1 MKKHRQSLLGQIER
15 KGVADPKCHMARL
28 LLDKY
33 ESLLASIETC
43 NVEDVC
49 KRYSKYY
56 DFFDSMDAGKVF
68 SAQTKVRP
76 TILEELVERC
86 LIPKFEHHFGGAL
99 ESNGLKYGACKAYCN
114 LYFKPESL
122 ASFLEGPS
130 INCVEKDQDFAVY
143 APLALGIHGQSRSLN
158 IPFFAVECKTY
169 VDKTMLSGIAATAQA
184 IKSGNPYCRFVVVCE
199 EWEVSNDTDP
209 ALSMIDE
216 IYVLRKSR
224 RTKGDSTRSAL
235 QPDVLKAYVQEAI
248 EHLRATWSNVNESL
262 NISGK
267 LIGSR

>member
-1 MKKHRQSLLGQIER
+1 MQKHRDSLVKQAES
-15 KGVADPKCHMARL
+15 KGGVDSKGHMARL

-33 ESLLASIETC
+33 DSLLKD
-43 NVEDVC
+43 VESVATTDAC
-49 KRYSKYY
+49 ARYSDYY
-56 DFFDSMDAGKVF
+56 NYFDSKGAGKIY

-86 LIPKFEHHFGGAL
+86 LIPKLEHQL
-99 ESNGLKYGACKAYCN
+99 STRLNSIGLNYGSCKAYCN
-114 LYFKPESL
+114 LYFQPYDL
-122 ASFLEGPS
+122 YSFLKEPA

-143 APLALGIHGQSRSLN
+143 SPLHVSINGQQRRLN

-169 VDKTMLSGIAATAQA
+169 VDKTMLSGIASTAQA

-199 EWEVSNDTDP
+199 EWEVSTDTDP

-224 RTKGDSTRSAL
+224 RTKTGTARVDL
-235 QPDVLKAYVQEAI
+235 QPDVLEAYVNETI
-248 EHLRATWSNVNESL
+248 SHLKSTWSSVNDNL
-262 NISGK
+262 FASGK
-267 LIGSR
+267 LIGTT